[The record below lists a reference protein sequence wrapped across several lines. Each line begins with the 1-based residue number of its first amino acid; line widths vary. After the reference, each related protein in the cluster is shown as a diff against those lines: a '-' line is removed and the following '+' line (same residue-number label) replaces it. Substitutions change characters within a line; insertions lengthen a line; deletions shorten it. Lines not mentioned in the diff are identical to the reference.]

1 MPVYNKLSAVRK
13 LSNSSLTSIIDITNL
28 NFADLSSATLEFLNK
43 INYNETT
50 NSFSVY
56 TGDFDFVNV
65 ADKFSLKLDGIPTFT
80 IDSLGRA
87 EGQELLVKV
96 AETKRLRLTDF
107 NDWPDVGV
115 PGEIIYTGIQNQ
127 RPEFGEDFIGYLQS
141 KGWVSLTEPGS
152 TASFITLYELA
163 GSPPVPACP
172 LPNTGILWIGP
183 PGYATASVPTTQTI
197 YYTDENCDVYDLT
210 LGTGGS
216 GGGTGANCSYVTIAN
231 FTANSPQTITHSLNT
246 TSILLQLI
254 DTSNNELID
263 AYVDNYQA
271 NSVVVTLTQTL
282 SNVKIVI
289 IGECNGAAESVTK
302 SVLASKETSGAL
314 VSGKNYLVTDST
326 PFTILTTAQTT
337 TQVAKTATILDPTYA
352 GTVNY
357 DSQIGT
363 MKIVSA
369 TDSITKPNLYLGVDP
384 ANWTLGAGANTN
396 TFNTDSHGALGSLSV
411 GNTFEKS
418 AVSNTLGDST
428 SYNTFKEAASG
439 NTLGDASEY
448 NIFEN
453 GASNNTLGIAAIGNT
468 LKQSVNGLTFGDNLQ
483 NVTIEAGLI
492 GANYTASPTY
502 DFLYGNT
509 YSARIFSDG
518 TDNYHSYYDTTKDQ
532 IVLTNLSTL
541 TTSYIGAPASPN
553 KSVQFNN
560 SGVFGGSSSL
570 TFDSPTAQFVLLDT
584 LNSGITMQTRNLSN
598 GISAYSNLFLQ
609 TGASTSGAQVGLL
622 LFNSSYT
629 ANTYLRNS
637 SLLSTVTSDLLNT
650 NVSKQLFFIAS
661 ANSGSQF
668 EWHYNTANSGLGAG
682 TIKMYLTSGGALWT
696 NSSASSTALTI
707 RNTPTANTAGTQVLV
722 RNTSTGNVEYRTYGG
737 LYSQT
742 AQSTAIAATV
752 AESSLIG
759 TGVGSLTVPANGFV
773 VGDSFH
779 AKLFGE
785 VSSANSET
793 LQIRVKSG
801 SVVLADFGAYTMPA
815 TSNRSYELNITF
827 TIRAIGAAG
836 VAAIATNG
844 TFLFTHGG
852 GNSVEANKVNTL
864 NSTTF
869 DTTASNTLNITLQWG
884 STNATNTIH
893 ADQCILQKIY

>member
-1 MPVYNKLSAVRK
+1 MPIYNKLSAVRK

-50 NSFSVY
+50 NSFSAY

-87 EGQELLVKV
+87 EGQEILVKV

-141 KGWVSLTEPGS
+141 KGWVSLTEPG
-152 TASFITLYELA
+152 TASFITLYELM

-172 LPNTGILWIGP
+172 SPNTGILWIGP

-197 YYTDENCDVYDLT
+197 YYTDENCEVYDLT

-216 GGGTGANCSYVTIAN
+216 GGGTGANCSYVALAN
-231 FTANSPQTITHSLNT
+231 FNANTPLTITHNLNT

-254 DTSNNELID
+254 DTSNNELIE

-271 NSVVVTLTQTL
+271 NSVAVTLTQTL
-282 SNVKIVI
+282 ANVKIVI

-302 SVLASKETSGAL
+302 SVLASKETNGEL
-314 VSGKNYLVTDST
+314 VLGKSYLITDST

-337 TQVAKTATILDPTYA
+337 TQLSRTGTILDPTYA
-352 GTVNY
+352 GIVNY
-357 DSQIGT
+357 DAQSST
-363 MKIVSA
+363 MQVVSA
-369 TDSITKPNLYLGVDP
+369 TDSIIKPNLYLGVNP
-384 ANWTLGAGANTN
+384 ADWTLGAGANTN
-396 TFNTDSHGALGSLSV
+396 TFNVSSGGVLGSLSA
-411 GNTFEKS
+411 GNTFEKG
-418 AVSNTLGDST
+418 ADSNTLGDSA
-428 SYNTFKEAASG
+428 SYNTFKEAAAS
-439 NTLGDASEY
+439 NTLGDNSEY

-453 GASNNTLGIAAIGNT
+453 GASNNTLGIAAVSNT
-468 LKQSVNGLTFGDNLQ
+468 FKQTVSGLLFGDNLK
-483 NVTIEAGLI
+483 NVTIEPGI
-492 GANYTASPTY
+492 VGADYTASPAY
-502 DFLYGNT
+502 DFLYNKD
-509 YSARIFSDG
+509 YSSKIFFDG
-518 TDNYHSYYDTTKDQ
+518 TDNHHSYYDTTKDQ

-560 SGVFGGSSSL
+560 SGVFGGSTSL

-584 LNSGITMQTRNLSN
+584 LNAGLTIQARNLSN
-598 GISAYSNLFLQ
+598 GASAYSQLFLQ
-609 TGASTSGAQVGLL
+609 GGASTNGIQNGIFT
-622 LFNSSYT
+622 FNQLQT
-629 ANTYLRNS
+629 INTYLRSS
-637 SLLSTVTSDLLNT
+637 SLISTVASDLGNT
-650 NVSKQLFFIAS
+650 NVAKQIYFIAA

-668 EWHYNTANSGLGAG
+668 EWHYNTGNTLSAG
-682 TIKMYLTSGGALWT
+682 SIRMYLTSGGALWT
-696 NSSASSTALTI
+696 NGSASATALTI
-707 RNTPTANTAGTQVLV
+707 RNTPTANPSGTQVLV

-742 AQSTAIAATV
+742 AQSAAIAATV

-785 VSSANSET
+785 VSSANTQT

-801 SVVLADFGAYTMPA
+801 SVVLADFGAYSMPS

-836 VAAIATNG
+836 VAVIATNG

-852 GNSVEANKVNTL
+852 GNNVEANKVNTV

-869 DTTASNTLNITLQWG
+869 DTTASNVLDITLQWG

-893 ADQCILQKIY
+893 TDQFVLHKIY